1 MGLGKA
7 HQDRLW
13 QKGPRSRNRIEVGKN
28 REEPGLAGEEGMVN
42 ALMA

>member
-1 MGLGKA
+1 MCLGKA